1 MQNKGSFRDK
11 RIGELLKEEI
21 MMIIFREIKDPRVE
35 NVSIT
40 DVVVAKD
47 LSVAKVYVRT
57 LLAENKD
64 DCLDGLN
71 HSASFIRGKIMKS
84 IRIKKVPHLEFFY
97 DDTLDNALK
106 IESLIREVN
115 KDK

>member
-1 MQNKGSFRDK
+1 
-11 RIGELLKEEI
+11 
-21 MMIIFREIKDPRVE
+21 
-35 NVSIT
+35 
-40 DVVVAKD
+40 
-47 LSVAKVYVRT
+47 
-57 LLAENKD
+57 
-64 DCLDGLN
+64 
-71 HSASFIRGKIMKS
+71 MKS